1 MRKATEEFI
10 KEEKGCLAEMVK
22 FCITNGDMGQE
33 EYELTCLLIRLLDT
47 SNDFMLKQAD
57 EYDALTEEITKIR
70 KQLDRMETK
79 INGK

>member
-22 FCITNGDMGQE
+22 LCITSGDMGQE

-79 INGK
+79 INSK

>member
-22 FCITNGDMGQE
+22 LCITNGDMGQE
-33 EYELTCLLIRLLDT
+33 DYELTCLLIRLLDT

-57 EYDALTEEITKIR
+57 EYDALTREITEIR
-70 KQLDRMETK
+70 KQLNRMETK
-79 INGK
+79 INSK

>member
-22 FCITNGDMGQE
+22 LCITSGDMDQE
-33 EYELTCLLIRLLDT
+33 TYELTCLLIRLLDT

-57 EYDALTEEITKIR
+57 EYDTLMEEITKMR
-70 KQLDRMETK
+70 KPPDRMK
-79 INGK
+79 NKGK

>member
-10 KEEKGCLAEMVK
+10 KEEKRCLADMVK
-22 FCITNGDMGQE
+22 LCITNGDMDQGT
-33 EYELTCLLIRLLDT
+33 YELTCLLIRLLTT
-47 SNDFMLKQAD
+47 SNDFLLKQAD

>member
-22 FCITNGDMGQE
+22 LCITSGDMGQE
-33 EYELTCLLIRLLDT
+33 EYELICLLIRLLDT

-57 EYDALTEEITKIR
+57 EYDTLMEEITKMR
-70 KQLDRMETK
+70 KQLDRMENK
-79 INGK
+79 GK

>member
-22 FCITNGDMGQE
+22 LCITSGDMDQE
-33 EYELTCLLIRLLDT
+33 TYELTCLLLRLLDT
-47 SNDFMLKQAD
+47 SNDFLLKQAD

-70 KQLDRMETK
+70 KQLNRMETK
-79 INGK
+79 INSK

>member
-22 FCITNGDMGQE
+22 LCITNGDMGQE

-57 EYDALTEEITKIR
+57 EYDALTREITEIR
-70 KQLDRMETK
+70 KQLNRMETK

>member
-22 FCITNGDMGQE
+22 LCITSGDMDQE
-33 EYELTCLLIRLLDT
+33 TYEITCLLIRLLDA
-47 SNDFMLKQAD
+47 SNDFILKQAD

-70 KQLDRMETK
+70 KQLDRMENK
-79 INGK
+79 SK